1 MGNYF
6 GKKNKENPNLRDN
19 QHEQDLPHNLQKRK
33 FEKPTIYRPQIFI
46 DYYKSQL
53 LKVNNQS
60 KYIASLVDDLYD
72 SDKNYRYFQDGDGSL
87 ANEFWEQLS
96 NGKMR
101 RVRKGVSSVGYEEYR
116 PPRLS
121 HNFHYVLVDNKS
133 LVSVLERKYNFI
145 DAYPGDEYAQ

>member
-1 MGNYF
+1 MTEVI
-6 GKKNKENPNLRDN
+6 KK
-19 QHEQDLPHNLQKRK
+19 
-33 FEKPTIYRPQIFI
+33 I
-46 DYYKSQL
+46 
-53 LKVNNQS
+53 
-60 KYIASLVDDLYD
+60 
-72 SDKNYRYFQDGDGSL
+72 QDGDGSL

>member
-53 LKVNNQS
+53 LKVNFHSESQVDPIIGFLYMIRTKITDIFRMGTVVWQMSFGSSYQMVKCAAFERVLAQWATKN
-60 KYIASLVDDLYD
+60 IA
-72 SDKNYRYFQDGDGSL
+72 
-87 ANEFWEQLS
+87 
-96 NGKMR
+96 R
-101 RVRKGVSSVGYEEYR
+101 R
-116 PPRLS
+116 
-121 HNFHYVLVDNKS
+121 D
-133 LVSVLERKYNFI
+133 
-145 DAYPGDEYAQ
+145 